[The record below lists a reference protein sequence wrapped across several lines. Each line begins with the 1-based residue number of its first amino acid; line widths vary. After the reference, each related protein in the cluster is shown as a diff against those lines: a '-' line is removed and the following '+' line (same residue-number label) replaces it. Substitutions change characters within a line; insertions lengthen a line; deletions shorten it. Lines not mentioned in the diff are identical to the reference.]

1 MGFLGMIEQF
11 VLTMHGT
18 GCIIVQ
24 MGNLLRAQVQRYPI
38 VSIQV
43 YEAWELGCMQIAC
56 RTLAQVS
63 STQQSWNTHFFLQD
77 S

>member
-1 MGFLGMIEQF
+1 MSSTQLLPGQVGINADGISIGMIEQF

-43 YEAWELGCMQIAC
+43 
-56 RTLAQVS
+56 
-63 STQQSWNTHFFLQD
+63 
-77 S
+77 

>member
-43 YEAWELGCMQIAC
+43 
-56 RTLAQVS
+56 
-63 STQQSWNTHFFLQD
+63 
-77 S
+77 